1 MRSSFWRERVEGFL
15 FLGRGPQKTMQGPR
29 AQGAVLPVG
38 RFGRGVVNTLSMG
51 DVGLS
56 ECGHQG
62 NGSSQSEDALTGA
75 QGVTKQHRLRKSV
88 TLTR

>member
-1 MRSSFWRERVEGFL
+1 MRGS

-38 RFGRGVVNTLSMG
+38 RDLGEVNTLSMG

-56 ECGHQG
+56 ECGHSG

-75 QGVTKQHRLRKSV
+75 QGVTKQ
-88 TLTR
+88 